1 MQSSQ
6 TVRTLAAAAAI
17 VLVALAL
24 MGASWYADNA
34 RNAAT
39 AAMVGVP
46 TGEYVN
52 GVEVHRL
59 PSITVTAR
67 RSDVE
72 AAAR

>member
-6 TVRTLAAAAAI
+6 IVRTAAAAAAVAI
-17 VLVALAL
+17 VALAL
-24 MGASWYADNA
+24 MGASWYASSS
-34 RNAAT
+34 RQSAT
-39 AAMVGVP
+39 VPMVGVP

-52 GVEVHRL
+52 GVEVQRL

-72 AAAR
+72 AR